1 MTFLFKRKW
10 RLRPSI
16 LTLFI
21 VLTVPVTVAIV
32 AVTYFSNR
40 SIARSHAGAL
50 VEHFRSAALKDV
62 QSDFEPM
69 STMARSAAA
78 IGTEQPD
85 FYFNDRSFEYLNSL
99 LVHSDTIV
107 SVYVGLKD
115 GTFRQARRID
125 PQVKIFG
132 NLPPKETRFAY
143 RWVLEAKD
151 GKLIDRYQFRDAEG
165 RVLGV
170 SEQSTNYDPRI
181 RGWYRRTIEAHD
193 TYVTD
198 PDVFSALGL
207 IGFTIAAPFYADGKP
222 LGVAAIDITLDGLS
236 DYLAERKIS
245 PGTLSYILDSH
256 GLVIANS
263 SRSKTYAN
271 KNGQVELQH
280 VTETGAGLPAAA
292 IAARPPDRT
301 TFYSFFQNDQEYVA
315 SLSAVPPALGKHW
328 QLFIIAPLSDF
339 MGGLQRNNER
349 MLWFGL
355 ATMALQFVIVYLL
368 AGVVSAPLEKLA
380 EKVNLIKEFEG
391 ENPPSKPSPIRE
403 IFALSQAIDTLDS
416 TAKAFA
422 AFVPV
427 GLVKQLLQSNQ
438 KLELGGHGRFLT
450 IFFSDLEAFSSLSE
464 EVPSQELLLRVSA
477 YFGLVT
483 QAVNAE
489 HGTIDKFLGDGV
501 MAFWGAPALLEDHA
515 WRACV
520 AALRIQR
527 GMDRLNEQWRAQGL
541 KPLNLR
547 IGIHSDA
554 VLVGNVG
561 SAERMAYTVVGDGVN
576 IAARLEGMN
585 KEYGTRICISHTVF
599 KEAGERLCVRPIDEV
614 AVKGRRSKIPIY
626 ELLGVYDAGDEL
638 EPDAATRRLG
648 DLTREAYAA
657 WVAQNTEAIDL
668 YKKILCEFP
677 DDTVARTF
685 ASRVGTA

>member
-1 MTFLFKRKW
+1 MNFLFKRKW
-10 RLRPSI
+10 RLKPSI
-16 LTLFI
+16 LFLFI
-21 VLTVPVTVAIV
+21 VLTVPVSVTIV
-32 AVTYFSNR
+32 SVTYFANR
-40 SIARSHAGAL
+40 SIARAHAGTL
-50 VEHFRSAALKDV
+50 IGHFRTAALKDV

-69 STMARSAAA
+69 RTMARSAAA

-85 FYFNDRSFEYLNSL
+85 FYFSDRSLEYLNSL
-99 LVHSDTIV
+99 LVHSDRIV

-115 GTFRQARRID
+115 GTFRQVRRVD

-132 NLPPKETRFAY
+132 ELPPLGTRFAY
-143 RWVLEAKD
+143 RWVLDNGD
-151 GKLIDRYQFRDAEG
+151 GNRIDRYEFRDPEG

-170 SEQSTNYDPRI
+170 VEHATPYDPRI
-181 RGWYRRTIEAHD
+181 RGWYRHTIDAG
-193 TYVTD
+193 TTFVTD

-207 IGFTIAAPFYADGKP
+207 VGFTIAAPFYADGKP

-236 DYLAERKIS
+236 QYLADRKIS

-271 KNGQVELQH
+271 DNGQVELKH
-280 VTETGAGLPAAA
+280 VTETGGDLPAAA
-292 IAARPPDRT
+292 IAARPKDHT
-301 TFYSFFQNDQEYVA
+301 TFYSFFRDGQEYVA

-339 MGGLQRNNER
+339 MGGLQKNNEH
-349 MLWFGL
+349 LLIFGL
-355 ATMALQFVIVYLL
+355 LAMALQLAIVYLL
-368 AGVVSAPLEKLA
+368 TGIMSAPLEKLA
-380 EKVNLIKEFEG
+380 QKVNRIQEFEG
-391 ENPPSKPSPIRE
+391 ESLPSQDSPIRE
-403 IFALSQAIDTLDS
+403 VSVLAQAVDKLDTAS
-416 TAKAFA
+416 RAFA

-427 GLVKQLLQSNQ
+427 GLVKQLLQSGQ
-438 KLELGGHGRFLT
+438 RLELGGHSRFLT

-477 YFGLVT
+477 YFGVVT
-483 QAVNAE
+483 HAVNVE

-520 AALRIQR
+520 AALRIHQ
-527 GMDRLNEQWRAQGL
+527 GMEKLNSQWRTAGL

-561 SAERMAYTVVGDGVN
+561 SAERMSYTVVGDGVN
-576 IAARLEGMN
+576 VASRLEGMN
-585 KEYGTRICISHTVF
+585 KDYGTRICISHSVF

-614 AVKGRRSKIPIY
+614 AIKGRRAKIPIY
-626 ELLGVYDAGDEL
+626 ELLGVYGAGSEL
-638 EPDAATRRLG
+638 EPDAAAQRLSE
-648 DLTREAYAA
+648 LTHVAYAA
-657 WVAQNTEAIDL
+657 WMAQDAGALAL
-668 YKKILCEFP
+668 YRKVLCEFP
-677 DDTVARTF
+677 DDPVARAF
-685 ASRVGTA
+685 VARIGAA